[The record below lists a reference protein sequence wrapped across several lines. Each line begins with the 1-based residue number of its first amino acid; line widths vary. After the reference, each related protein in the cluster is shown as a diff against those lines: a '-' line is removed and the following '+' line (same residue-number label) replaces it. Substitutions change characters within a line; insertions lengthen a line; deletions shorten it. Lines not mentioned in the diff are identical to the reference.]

1 MDSKFIKSNDV
12 RVKKYFCMVRKVL
25 CLPSPKNLKVMLIF
39 SPPPSFYPTRFYFP
53 YPNLGYVGRKK
64 RRERNMQIY
73 KLIKL
78 WQYVSNFQ
86 KKWPIKTVTTQNK
99 QKNAMRF
106 TWVVHDSGSR
116 LVPIIHRQDR
126 ATVHLRIPSDYNT
139 VYTFHTKTVSHP
151 NQLNNALPLWQSH
164 TSSPGLH
171 NQVWN
176 QQSWNTN
183 QTQLLLKKRHSND
196 AKEWIWPDK
205 AASEKVT
212 MTSHDNRHASS
223 DQNY

>member
-139 VYTFHTKTVSHP
+139 VCTFHTKTVSYP
-151 NQLNNALPLWQSH
+151 
-164 TSSPGLH
+164 
-171 NQVWN
+171 
-176 QQSWNTN
+176 TN
-183 QTQLLLKKRHSND
+183 STLLCLCNKALLKSWLAKPSMDSTIMKHEPDTAASKKD
-196 AKEWIWPDK
+196 TPKMPKEWIWPDK